1 MSGRPRVHLLLAL
14 VAAVSLIA
22 FATSA
27 RQRRARPDHVAHQV
41 MAGGL
46 RLRYVRAGRGPAVVL
61 LHGYGESLIAWRGVF
76 DQLSAGA
83 DVIALD
89 LPGSG
94 LSEKPAAGYQTDSL
108 AAAVL
113 AALATLGV
121 RRAVLVGHSMGGAV
135 AAAAALAAPERVAAL
150 VLVDPAVMSAPL
162 VPDTGRVDATRDAAR
177 SAIAEYEA
185 MRTHFGSPHD
195 PAWLAESDSALA
207 YLPAQDSAYRTA
219 LTAVLREFDFGYVTP
234 ERARQLRQPVLVL
247 WGEYDTVVPIADG
260 RRLAEL
266 LPNARFEMIARS
278 WHRPHV
284 ERPGETAAA
293 ILGFLRAF
301 PASGAR
307 SAPRI

>member
-14 VAAVSLIA
+14 VAAVSLVV

-27 RQRRARPDHVAHQV
+27 RQRRARPNHAAHQV

-46 RLRYVRAGRGPAVVL
+46 QLRYVRAGRGPAVVL

-76 DQLSAGA
+76 DQLSTGA
-83 DVIALD
+83 DVIAFD

-94 LSEKPAAGYQTDSL
+94 LSEKPAVGYQTDSL

-113 AALATLGV
+113 AALAALGV

-135 AAAAALAAPERVAAL
+135 VAAAALAAPERVAAL

-162 VPDTGRVDATRDAAR
+162 VPDTGRVDATREAAR

-185 MRTHFGSPHD
+185 LRTHFGSPHD
-195 PAWLAESDSALA
+195 PTWLAESDSALA
-207 YLPAQDSAYRTA
+207 YLPAQDSAYRAA
-219 LTAVLREFDFGYVTP
+219 LTAVLREFDFGYLTP

-293 ILGFLRAF
+293 ILRFLRAF
-301 PASGAR
+301 PASGAG